1 MMIAVYPGSFDP
13 MTNGHLDL
21 IERAASVFDEVIV
34 AIAPNVGKEPLFT
47 VEERREMLS
56 EVCRGL
62 RNVSVDSF
70 DGLLVSYVQKKN
82 ARVIVKGLRAV
93 SDFQYEFEMAL
104 TNRRL
109 APSVETVFL
118 MTSADYSYL
127 SSSLVKEIAALGGSV
142 QGLAPES
149 VEEKLKQR
157 LQEAVRRDT
166 P

>member
-1 MMIAVYPGSFDP
+1 